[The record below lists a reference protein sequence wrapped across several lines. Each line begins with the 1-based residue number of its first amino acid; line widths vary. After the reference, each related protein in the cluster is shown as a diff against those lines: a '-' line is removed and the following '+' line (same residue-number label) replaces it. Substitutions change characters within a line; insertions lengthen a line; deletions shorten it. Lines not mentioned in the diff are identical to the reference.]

1 MTEVIEKEELV
12 LTELM
17 RDSIEE
23 ENEKEVVN
31 GKHRL
36 EPVVLVEMAVVC
48 DDVVA
53 AASSKEVGN
62 IFTDIHVI
70 TALIVSVV

>member
-1 MTEVIEKEELV
+1 VTEVIEKEELV